1 MHTYVYICIYIYI
14 YRLYIH
20 THIQIHINTIHTGV
34 HSTVRYMRA
43 VDGAWWTKELDISG
57 QRFEHVPLEICDV
70 DSLTSLK
77 MHSQF
82 FSDIPAEIGRL
93 TALTHLNLQV
103 CL

>member
-1 MHTYVYICIYIYI
+1 MYICVCIYIYTDYI
-14 YRLYIH
+14 YTH
-20 THIQIHINTIHTGV
+20 TYKYSQTPIHTGV
-34 HSTVRYMRA
+34 HSMVRYMRA

-93 TALTHLNLQV
+93 FALTHLNLQV